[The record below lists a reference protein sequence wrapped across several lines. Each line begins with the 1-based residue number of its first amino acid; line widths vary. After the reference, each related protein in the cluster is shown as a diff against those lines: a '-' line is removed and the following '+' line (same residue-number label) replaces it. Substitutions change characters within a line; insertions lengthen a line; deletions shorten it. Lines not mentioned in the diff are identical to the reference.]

1 MLSYGI
7 NNKELNWFTD
17 YLFSRTQSVQFKG
30 VLSDANPIFSG
41 VPQGSILGPLLF
53 TIQFNDVH
61 TPLQST
67 SIITYA
73 DDTVIFTAAKDLES
87 IQRHLSEDCHNL
99 SSWFRDNELVLNLK
113 KGKTECMIFGTAKRL
128 NALNGRQLALTV
140 NGTLINTTSSYKYLG
155 VNLDSSLNLESHFDK
170 MYKRAAGRFNLLR
183 RIRPL
188 IDKSSAEKIYKAMIQ
203 PVFTYCG
210 TLGLCWSRS
219 RKSRIESI
227 ERRSQKVIGGNY
239 QVQTVESLIKRQSCQ
254 LVFR

>member
-1 MLSYGI
+1 M
-7 NNKELNWFTD
+7 
-17 YLFSRTQSVQFKG
+17 
-30 VLSDANPIFSG
+30 
-41 VPQGSILGPLLF
+41 
-53 TIQFNDVH
+53 H

-73 DDTVIFTAAKDLES
+73 DDTVVFTAAKDLES

-99 SSWFRDNELVLNLK
+99 SCWFRDNELVLNLK
-113 KGKTECMIFGTAKRL
+113 KGKIECMIFGTAKRL
-128 NALNGRQLALTV
+128 NA

-188 IDKSSAEKIYKAMIQ
+188 IDKTSAEKIYKEMIQ

-227 ERRSQKVIGGNY
+227 ERGSQSQKVIGGNY
-239 QVQTVESLIKRQSCQ
+239 QVQTVESLIKR
-254 LVFR
+254 